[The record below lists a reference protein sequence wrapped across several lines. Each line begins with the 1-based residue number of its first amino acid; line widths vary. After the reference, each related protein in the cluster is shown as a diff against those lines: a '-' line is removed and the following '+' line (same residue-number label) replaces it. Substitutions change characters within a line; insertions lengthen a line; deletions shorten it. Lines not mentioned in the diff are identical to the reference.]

1 MVLRVKN
8 CTTCV
13 YIFPQMLSMMY
24 VINVLTKCWPFVTR
38 ISTNPFQNYFDGAI
52 HILSFKNLIHILI
65 TKLCIKWLIKMY
77 TKNAKISENEKN
89 KRCAYINI
97 FKRIVDMIMI
107 VFVGSKTLLRL
118 LLTRISWPQDSYSK
132 KAPPFLAFVTF
143 LANFYPL
150 WTNRGLNINI

>member
-1 MVLRVKN
+1 MINK
-8 CTTCV
+8 TV
-13 YIFPQMLSMMY
+13 Y
-24 VINVLTKCWPFVTR
+24 
-38 ISTNPFQNYFDGAI
+38 
-52 HILSFKNLIHILI
+52 
-65 TKLCIKWLIKMY
+65 
-77 TKNAKISENEKN
+77 KNAKISEKEKN

-150 WTNRGLNINI
+150 WTNRGLNINIQSTQCHEAYYFKRTLKEDFLFFHKIFFQLSIQEILPCFGYLICSPNQARQNYGRGFLKKCFEFF